1 MGDGA
6 AGSWQGRPLGGAKKL
21 LAIVVA
27 ATVIGDRQLRNGE
40 CKIKFTPFRNQIPM
54 QSSLINGRYQ
64 IVKTLGQGGFGDTFL
79 VKDLQLPSQRQCV
92 LKSLKVQATSP
103 QTVQEMQR
111 RFQREAAILEGL
123 GEKHNQIPKLYAYF
137 EEQGRFYL
145 VQEWID
151 GLTLQDI
158 VKQQGSLSPLQVQ
171 QILLDLLP
179 VLQLVHDQYIIHRD
193 IKPENIILRSSDRKP
208 VLIDFGAVKEALTT
222 AIHLDL
228 SQPVSVAIGTPG
240 YMAPEQGT
248 GRPVYSSDLYG
259 LGFTAIFLLTGQSP
273 QQFPNDPQ
281 TGELIWQQDFPYL
294 QTPLGQVI
302 AKAVKFHPRDRF
314 PTAQAMLNALRNAVG
329 TAAAPAPVVNG
340 NQTTATRVVGSP
352 PVARR
357 TTLPTSTTAAQPQE
371 TENGGCWRLAILTV
385 LFSGIGI
392 SAGIWLTFALVGRS
406 PEPQT
411 FPEDPALNTESNSPV
426 LETPLPEPT
435 PEPEPEPEPIPEP
448 EPEPEPIPEPE
459 PEPEPTPE
467 PTPSPGEIPLIP
479 VGTPGAAIPQIISV
493 PPTDQRPGFWGDSTA
508 ILYRNYGP
516 ANVSL
521 GYIVDNTT
529 GTLAQT
535 EITFPVGTD
544 LSVIQQT
551 LGGLLPEGVPPEV
564 SQAVAS
570 VYNRNSSSQSFT
582 TANHRG
588 QIKRNDSDRLYLG
601 IWNPGFH
608 D

>member
-1 MGDGA
+1 
-6 AGSWQGRPLGGAKKL
+6 
-21 LAIVVA
+21 
-27 ATVIGDRQLRNGE
+27 
-40 CKIKFTPFRNQIPM
+40 M

-92 LKSLKVQATSP
+92 LKSLKVSATNP

-158 VKQQGSLSPLQVQ
+158 VKQQGSLTPGQVQ
-171 QILLDLLP
+171 QILVDLLP

-193 IKPENIILRSSDRKP
+193 IKPENIILRASDRKP

-294 QTPLGQVI
+294 QIPLGQVI

-314 PTAQAMLNALRNAVG
+314 PTARAMLNALQGA
-329 TAAAPAPVVNG
+329 TMPLPVPTVNG
-340 NQTTATRVVGSP
+340 HHSNHTTATRVVGKP
-352 PVARR
+352 PAPRR
-357 TTLPTSTTAAQPQE
+357 TGLSTTTATMADFPE

-385 LFSGIGI
+385 LFSAIGI
-392 SAGIWLTFALVGRS
+392 SAGIWLTFAFLGRS
-406 PEPQT
+406 PQPQT
-411 FPEDPALNTESNSPV
+411 FPEDPALNTEVDPTPIDLTPAPELLPE
-426 LETPLPEPT
+426 LEPEPQPEPLPEL
-435 PEPEPEPEPIPEP
+435 EPEPEPEPQ
-448 EPEPEPIPEPE
+448 
-459 PEPEPTPE
+459 PTPE
-467 PTPSPGEIPLIP
+467 PNPETPPDSPPEASDIPNIP
-479 VGTPGAAIPQIISV
+479 VGTPADVIPEVIPV
-493 PPTDQRPGFWGDSTA
+493 PPTSQSRGFWGNSTA
-508 ILYRNYGP
+508 ILYRNYGGTK
-516 ANVSL
+516 VSL
-521 GYIVDNTT
+521 GYIVDNNT
-529 GTLAQT
+529 GRLAQT
-535 EITFPVGTD
+535 EVTFPPETA

-551 LGGLLPEGVPPEV
+551 LSGLLPDGGSPEAR
-564 SQAVAS
+564 QALEN
-570 VYNRNSSSQSFT
+570 VYRRNSSAQSFRT
-582 TANHRG
+582 SNYRG
-588 QIKRNDSDRLYLG
+588 QIKRNEGDRLYVA
-601 IWNPGFH
+601 IWNPAFH

>member
-1 MGDGA
+1 
-6 AGSWQGRPLGGAKKL
+6 
-21 LAIVVA
+21 
-27 ATVIGDRQLRNGE
+27 
-40 CKIKFTPFRNQIPM
+40 M

-92 LKSLKVQATSP
+92 LKSLKVNATNP
-103 QTVQEMQR
+103 QMVQEMQR

-158 VKQQGSLSPLQVQ
+158 VKEQGALTPPQVQ
-171 QILLDLLP
+171 QILTDLLP

-193 IKPENIILRSSDRKP
+193 IKPENIILRTRDRKP

-259 LGFTAIFLLTGQSP
+259 LGFTAIFLLTGQAP

-302 AKAVKFHPRDRF
+302 TKAVKFHPRDRF
-314 PTAQAMLNALRNAVG
+314 PTAQAMLKALGGTGMAAV
-329 TAAAPAPVVNG
+329 TPVAIDQNSS
-340 NQTTATRVVGSP
+340 QTTATRVVGTP
-352 PVARR
+352 RR
-357 TTLPTSTTAAQPQE
+357 QTVLMNTTTAAQPQE
-371 TENGGCWRLAILTV
+371 AESSGCWRLAILTIF
-385 LFSGIGI
+385 FSAVGI

-411 FPEDPALNTESNSPV
+411 FPEDPALNTEPILPPV
-426 LETPLPEPT
+426 DFNPIPESEPEPI
-435 PEPEPEPEPIPEP
+435 PEPEPEPIPEP

-459 PEPEPTPE
+459 PEPEPVPE
-467 PTPSPGEIPLIP
+467 PDPEQPPESSPGAVPEAEDIPNIP
-479 VGTPGAAIPQIISV
+479 VGTPADAIPEIIPV
-493 PPTDQRPGFWGDSTA
+493 PPTQQSRGVWGNSTA
-508 ILYRNYGP
+508 LLYSNYGGK
-516 ANVSL
+516 NVSL
-521 GYIVDNTT
+521 GYIIDNNT
-529 GTLAQT
+529 GRLGQT
-535 EITFPVGTD
+535 EVSFPAGTP
-544 LSVIQQT
+544 LRVIQQT
-551 LGGLLPEGVPPEV
+551 LSGLLPEGSSTEAR
-564 SQAVAS
+564 QALEN
-570 VYNRNSSSQSFT
+570 VYRRNSNSQSFRT
-582 TANHRG
+582 SSHRG
-588 QIKRNDSDRLYLG
+588 QIQRKEGDRLYLG
-601 IWNPGFH
+601 VWHPSFH